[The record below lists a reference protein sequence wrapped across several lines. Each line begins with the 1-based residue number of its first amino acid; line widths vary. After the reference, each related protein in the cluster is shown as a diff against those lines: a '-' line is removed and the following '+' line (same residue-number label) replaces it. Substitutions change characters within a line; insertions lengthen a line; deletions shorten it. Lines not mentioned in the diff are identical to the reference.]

1 MFEVQNILDNGK
13 YTINWKNSLDF
24 YMEPKVIAVMDI
36 ETTGLKPEKEL
47 IVEIGI
53 CELNLS
59 NGSTKKLFD
68 SIVREP
74 SFSELHKEVWIFQNS
89 SLKFEDVFNAPLLDS
104 YRTELQA
111 IFDKYKITAYNKQ
124 FDFGF
129 LTNRGFIFRNE
140 LDCPMMLNIPILK
153 LPFPP
158 RPVVNGFSPNFV
170 RSGNEYKFP
179 SVEESWKYYFPQEPY
194 KETHRAY
201 DDATH
206 EARIVYEM
214 YKKELFKII
223 W

>member
-1 MFEVQNILDNGK
+1 
-13 YTINWKNSLDF
+13 
-24 YMEPKVIAVMDI
+24 MEQKVIAVMDI
-36 ETTGLKPEKEL
+36 ETTGLKPDREL

-59 NGSTKKLFD
+59 DGTTKKLFD

-74 SFSELHKEVWIFQNS
+74 SFSDLHKGVWIFQNS
-89 SLKFEDVFNAPLLDS
+89 ALKFEDVLKAPLLDS
-104 YRTELQA
+104 FRTELQT

-129 LTNRGFIFRNE
+129 LTNRGFVFRNQ
-140 LDCPMMLNIPILK
+140 LDCPMMLSIPILK

-158 RPVVNGFSPNFV
+158 RPSPNGFSSDFTRPENQ
-170 RSGNEYKFP
+170 YKYP
-179 SVEESWKYYFPQEPY
+179 SVEESWKYYIPEEPY
-194 KETHRAY
+194 KESHRAF
-201 DDATH
+201 DDAVH

-214 YKKELFKII
+214 YKKELFKVN